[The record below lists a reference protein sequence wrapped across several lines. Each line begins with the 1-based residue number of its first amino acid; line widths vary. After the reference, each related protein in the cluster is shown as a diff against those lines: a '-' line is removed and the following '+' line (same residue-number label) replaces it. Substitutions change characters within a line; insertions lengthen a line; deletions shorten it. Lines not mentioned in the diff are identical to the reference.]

1 MANSDFPRLR
11 YSDVIETEA
20 LGTALVPAT
29 FKVAANA
36 PAAEIDP
43 DCHTTSVN
51 IQGCKQLDI
60 FVDVATN
67 PAGPP
72 TATKLYIKVRF
83 SGKLSPATGT
93 NACLGRRRDSDRN
106 CLLHASRREYVMKYF
121 YVPFMQDPDSGAY
134 LPAKTDDG
142 DTVSALG
149 DLIGGI
155 NTLKLDS
162 HASGSADRYVLATP
176 DSMVGPEGWTEKT
189 REEVNADYPGL
200 IPVGG

>member
-93 NACLGRRRDSDRN
+93 NADWGYIQVDNIASATGISAVQDYMIEIDLLNVNGTASAVVPRRYISRIQQISGR
-106 CLLHASRREYVMKYF
+106 HASAVVWVDAGTATGTVYF
-121 YVPFMQDPDSGAY
+121 MRQ
-134 LPAKTDDG
+134 
-142 DTVSALG
+142 
-149 DLIGGI
+149 GG
-155 NTLKLDS
+155 
-162 HASGSADRYVLATP
+162 
-176 DSMVGPEGWTEKT
+176 SM
-189 REEVNADYPGL
+189 
-200 IPVGG
+200 